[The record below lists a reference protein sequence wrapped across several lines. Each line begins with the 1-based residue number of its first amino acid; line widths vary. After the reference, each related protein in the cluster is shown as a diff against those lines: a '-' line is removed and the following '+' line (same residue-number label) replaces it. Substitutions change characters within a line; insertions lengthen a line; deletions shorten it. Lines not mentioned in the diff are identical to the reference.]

1 MEHIIEKKNYSDQV
15 FDYLFE
21 EIKAGR
27 MKPGDKLPNE
37 RDLSQALGVSRP
49 SLREALRAMTPMMKC
64 TSCPCS
70 AILRL
75 SPTIC

>member
-49 SLREALRAMTPMMKC
+49 SLREALRAMTQLGLV
-64 TSCPCS
+64 TTRHGGGTY
-70 AILRL
+70 IN
-75 SPTIC
+75 TYQ